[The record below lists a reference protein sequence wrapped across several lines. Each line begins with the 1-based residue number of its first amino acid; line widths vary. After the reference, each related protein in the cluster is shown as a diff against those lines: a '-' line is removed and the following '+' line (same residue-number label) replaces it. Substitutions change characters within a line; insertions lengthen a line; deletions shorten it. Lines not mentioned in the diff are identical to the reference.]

1 MTWLT
6 VLTDSVHVAAM
17 AVWLGGLVVLLAFL
31 LRRASGDELSA
42 ILPIWS
48 GWALTAVGALGLA
61 GLVQAVVEVG
71 TVNALLHTRYGLLLM
86 AKAGVFAVIL
96 GAAAVARRSV
106 RRAAL
111 PRTRLRRAVATELTL
126 AAVVLGLTAV
136 LVQTVP
142 ARAAVV
148 RNLPPYSATLATKI
162 YSLRVLIAP
171 ATVGD
176 NTVELAATT
185 PDGKPLPVQEWF
197 ATASLPSR
205 GVAPVTVAVRRL
217 TDDRAAATVTLPVA
231 GRWRFRFALRISE
244 IDEAAVTGTVTV
256 R

>member
-1 MTWLT
+1 MGTLISRGLASGLNTVGAT
-6 VLTDSVHVAAM
+6 VLLIAVAA
-17 AVWLGGLVVLLAFL
+17 
-31 LRRASGDELSA
+31 
-42 ILPIWS
+42 
-48 GWALTAVGALGLA
+48 T
-61 GLVQAVVEVG
+61 
-71 TVNALLHTRYGLLLM
+71 GLLL
-86 AKAGVFAVIL
+86 ATNFSFIGLYETIVEVI
-96 GAAAVARRSV
+96 VERF
-106 RRAAL
+106 
-111 PRTRLRRAVATELTL
+111 
-126 AAVVLGLTAV
+126 
-136 LVQTVP
+136 
-142 ARAAVV
+142 AVV